1 MFEFYQEM
9 EQWMRSHYNNN
20 AATFRPEWS
29 KGWAFGPDPYTD
41 EDIVKNKMR
50 ATYMDG
56 VPADENWDTARARY
70 NEIDPHRVFSNDFMD
85 QLLP

>member
-9 EQWMRSHYNNN
+9 EQWMRGHYNNN

-41 EDIVKNKMR
+41 TDIVTNQMP
-50 ATYMDG
+50 ATYMAG
-56 VPADENWDTARARY
+56 VENVHNWETARGQY
-70 NEIDPHRVFSNDFMD
+70 NDLDPHRIFTNSFMD